1 MKIHILGGPG
11 SGKTTLAQDL
21 SNRFHIP
28 HHDLDKIGWKNG
40 ERMTAYID
48 DADAIAEQPDWVTE
62 GIYLMWI
69 DPLLYQA
76 DYIILL
82 DVSWPVAAWRI
93 TLRHISKSLRGT
105 NPYPGV
111 KILFNFL
118 KDTYRYYVNKVSA
131 NTPEAKL
138 MRLYFEEHG
147 ETITRSDAEVLLMR
161 LEKYKAAFPFGAE
174 FTRLYLAKYKEK
186 VFVVKNNN
194 DRKRLFEFLAGEKL
208 PIDAE

>member
-11 SGKTTLAQDL
+11 SGKTTLAQEL
-21 SNRFHIP
+21 SNKFHIP
-28 HHDLDKIGWKNG
+28 HYDLDQIGWKNG
-40 ERMTAYID
+40 ERMAAYID
-48 DADAIAEQPDWVTE
+48 DADAIAKQSDWVTE

-76 DYIILL
+76 DYIVLL

-93 TLRHISKSLRGT
+93 TIRHIAKSLHGT

-118 KDTYRYYVNKVSA
+118 KDTHRYYVGKVSA
-131 NTPEAKL
+131 DTPEAKL

-147 ETITRSDAEVLLMR
+147 ETIIPHDAEVLLMR

-174 FTRLYLAKYKEK
+174 FTRLYLDKYKEK
-186 VFVVKNNN
+186 VFVVKNIV
-194 DRKRLFEFLAGEKL
+194 DHKHLLELLVE
-208 PIDAE
+208 